1 MCVCVWSVPVWAH
14 VGGLQPLNINNMGAG
29 MQDCSRDNDM
39 WQQSSLAIGCLG
51 CERALIGYLER
62 EDPNPLQDNNKERR
76 RRRERRRRLNTENLH
91 LIDINSTADDTIHNL
106 LIKRHKEILHI

>member
-1 MCVCVWSVPVWAH
+1 
-14 VGGLQPLNINNMGAG
+14 

-39 WQQSSLAIGCLG
+39 WQQSSLAIGCDG